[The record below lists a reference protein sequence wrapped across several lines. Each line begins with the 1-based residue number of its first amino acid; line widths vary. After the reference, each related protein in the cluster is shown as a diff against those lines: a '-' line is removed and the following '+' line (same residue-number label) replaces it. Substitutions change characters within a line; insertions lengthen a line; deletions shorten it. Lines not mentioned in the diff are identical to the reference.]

1 MSRQDITK
9 SVQIQMMRATDVG
22 QPPLDGIMGQVAD
35 AVKRWEI
42 RRGIRPVESWFEA
55 HRKKRQGEAVASP
68 VKIQPAKK
76 AGTKRDPKKV
86 EEYRK
91 RSREKAQVQRAARA
105 SEVLANGTANRWS
118 LARTRI
124 EEARRRGG
132 DAAAELE
139 RKKLLAETKER
150 QAKKIKAAA

>member
-9 SVQIQMMRATDVG
+9 SVQIQLMRATDVG

-35 AVKRWEI
+35 AVKRWEM
-42 RRGIRPVESWFEA
+42 RRGLRPVESWFEA
-55 HRKKRQGEAVASP
+55 HRQKRQGEAE
-68 VKIQPAKK
+68 K

-91 RSREKAQVQRAARA
+91 RSREKAQAQRAARA

-139 RKKLLAETKER
+139 RKKLLAESKER

>member
-1 MSRQDITK
+1 ML
-9 SVQIQMMRATDVG
+9 RATDVG

-55 HRKKRQGEAVASP
+55 HCKKRQGE
-68 VKIQPAKK
+68 AKK

-86 EEYRK
+86 EEYRE
-91 RSREKAQVQRAARA
+91 RSRAKAQAQRSARA

-139 RKKLLAETKER
+139 RKKLLAESKER